1 MTAALQEILCG
12 PQSTRYGSLPIVP
25 LPGDDELGLYFAK
38 HLLEILK
45 DKGIYRRDNVVVRP
59 YAEGGCLKIVEAYAF
74 STWVEHHLL
83 CYKTTFDQDGYPSYP
98 VLRTMSKAQA
108 ERVLAC
114 EDFWKGLPEIEAV
127 NPARSLSIDA
137 ETGEMSLLQP
147 GYDEKSKTLTF
158 E

>member
-1 MTAALQEILCG
+1 MIAALQEVLTG
-12 PQSTRYGSLPIVP
+12 PQIIKYGPLPIVP

-45 DKGIYRRDNVVVRP
+45 HKGIYRRDNVVVRP
-59 YAEGGCLKIVEAYAF
+59 YAEGACLKIVGAYGF

-83 CYKTTFDQDGYPSYP
+83 CYKTTFDQDGYSSYP

-127 NPARSLSIDA
+127 NPARSLSIDE

-147 GYDEKSKTLTF
+147 GYDDKSKTLTF

>member
-1 MTAALQEILCG
+1 
-12 PQSTRYGSLPIVP
+12 
-25 LPGDDELGLYFAK
+25 
-38 HLLEILK
+38 
-45 DKGIYRRDNVVVRP
+45 
-59 YAEGGCLKIVEAYAF
+59 
-74 STWVEHHLL
+74 
-83 CYKTTFDQDGYPSYP
+83 
-98 VLRTMSKAQA
+98 MSKAQA

-127 NPARSLSIDA
+127 NPARSLSIDE